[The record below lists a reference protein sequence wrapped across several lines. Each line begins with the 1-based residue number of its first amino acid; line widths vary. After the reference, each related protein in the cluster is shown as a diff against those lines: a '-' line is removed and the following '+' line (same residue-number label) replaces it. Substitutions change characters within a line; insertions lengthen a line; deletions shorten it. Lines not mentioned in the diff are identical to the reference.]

1 MATDNPADRLAQGSR
16 HSTLG
21 PPVLFAAAVVLAF
34 AALGVSVATLERNLA
49 LAVMST
55 LLFVL
60 AAFIAL
66 GAWVLRA
73 RLSGAAV
80 TYWDVAGALLLI
92 GIGAGVLIDADQ
104 LVQLFGAAPR
114 KP

>member
-1 MATDNPADRLAQGSR
+1 MATENPAKRLAQGSR

-21 PPVLFAAAVVLAF
+21 PPILFAAALVLAF
-34 AALGVSVATLERNLA
+34 AALGVTMIILEKSLA
-49 LAVMST
+49 FAVMST
-55 LLFVL
+55 LLFAL
-60 AAFIAL
+60 AAVIAL
-66 GAWVLRA
+66 AAWALRA
-73 RLSGAAV
+73 RFSGAAV

-104 LVQLFGAAPR
+104 LVRLVEVAPR